1 MVQHGTNEANDR
13 SDVAQQRARRIAEL
27 FPDGVPRL
35 WCPTLTHFR
44 AAGEPDETRIGKH
57 LGHIAPYA
65 RGILVPGS
73 TGEGWEMNDDDIRRL
88 LAIVLRSDGVR
99 VLVGVL
105 KHTLDDM
112 LRCIDDTVKWLVSQ
126 TDAASIDEALARSG
140 VVGFTVCPPR
150 GEHLSQAEIE
160 NSLSEV
166 LERGL
171 ATALYQLPQVTGN
184 EMSPET
190 VASLAARF
198 PNFLLFKDTSGS
210 DRVAR
215 SGLDFGGVFLVR
227 GAEGGYARW
236 TRAGTGPY
244 DGLLLSTANVFAP
257 QYARL
262 LALLDAGQADEA
274 DELSQRIETVVQQ
287 TFALVADFPAGN
299 AFTNANKVLDHR
311 MAYGPAAGDRQPPL
325 LYRGVRLPAEY
336 IERAEDFLRAADL
349 LPDLGYAMA

>member
-1 MVQHGTNEANDR
+1 
-13 SDVAQQRARRIAEL
+13 
-27 FPDGVPRL
+27 
-35 WCPTLTHFR
+35 
-44 AAGEPDETRIGKH
+44 
-57 LGHIAPYA
+57 
-65 RGILVPGS
+65 
-73 TGEGWEMNDDDIRRL
+73 
-88 LAIVLRSDGVR
+88 
-99 VLVGVL
+99 VL

-126 TDAASIDEALARSG
+126 TGAASIDEALARSG

-160 NSLSEV
+160 DSLSEV

-299 AFTNANKVLDHR
+299 AFTNANKVLDHL
-311 MAYGPAAGDRQPPL
+311 MAYGPAAGDHQPPL
-325 LYRGVRLPAEY
+325 LYRGVRLPAES